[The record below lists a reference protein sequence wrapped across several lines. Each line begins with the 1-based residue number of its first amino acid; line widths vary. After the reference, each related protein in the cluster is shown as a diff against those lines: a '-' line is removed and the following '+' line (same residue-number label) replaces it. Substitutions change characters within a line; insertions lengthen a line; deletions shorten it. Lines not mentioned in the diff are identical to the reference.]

1 MVMVIAMWAILQTL
15 GWALIYYPNMPG
27 GFSYSPGLD
36 PSRYNNFAESLY
48 VSLVTLTTLGY
59 GDVIA
64 KEEWIRLLSPL
75 QALIGFSLLSAALS
89 WFSQLYPAQARRR
102 ALAVKLQSLADAD
115 YVHHLNELETAVA
128 SRVLDNLAEDL
139 IRIRVDLTQ
148 NSELYYFHESDVRL
162 SLIASLH
169 HALDLGRGAQTSS
182 RKDVQLSGNLLS
194 SALDTLS
201 TYLRDNFP
209 GSGSSTEE
217 ILGAV
222 SADHGYAP
230 QSSDQKPPGA

>member
-1 MVMVIAMWAILQTL
+1 MVMVIAMWAVLQTL
-15 GWALIYYPNMPG
+15 GWALIYYPNMSG

-36 PSRYNNFAESLY
+36 PSWYNNFAESLY

-64 KEEWIRLLSPL
+64 KDEWIRLLSPL

-115 YVHHLNELETAVA
+115 YVRCLSELETSTA
-128 SRVLDNLAEDL
+128 SRVLDNLAEDV

-148 NSELYYFHESDVRL
+148 NSELYYFRESDVRL
-162 SLIASLH
+162 SLIASIH
-169 HALDLGRGAQTSS
+169 HALDLDRSAQTSPK
-182 RKDVQLSGNLLS
+182 KDIHLSGIRLS
-194 SALDTLS
+194 SALDELS
-201 TYLRDNFP
+201 AYLRHNFP
-209 GSGSSTEE
+209 VSGNSTREIFDSVSS
-217 ILGAV
+217 
-222 SADHGYAP
+222 DHGYAP
-230 QSSDQKPPGA
+230 QSSDQVPPGA